1 MAGPPPKK
9 KMLVWVDVSPFPKG
23 ICSGEQWKNPGCL
36 RFISN
41 YTTHI
46 IFRDCD
52 KPLCRS
58 LSNNQYSI
66 MESNKVFCC
75 CSGGGTVMKCI
86 HPATSSN
93 LLASPSLC
101 FQSTFLRCSLSFLQF
116 FCIGQPSMA
125 MTRWLKRSSRPEPT
139 SRPRP
144 LFASMSAPALGS
156 LRWPWEGGW
165 SAPQGRSRGR
175 CQGHAWNDSLALGGP
190 REGGWSARRKVGADS
205 QEPTWKDS
213 LDLGSLQWPWA
224 GGWSAPQGRSR
235 HWCQGQL
242 YNDSF
247 ALGSHRR
254 PWEGGWRCSS
264 RPEPTSRPT
273 LLERLPCII
282 GHPQEALLERPPCI
296 GQRRVAMRRWLKCSS
311 RPEPRSRPRTKTEWP
326 PCIWQPQIMSWF
338 GQSEKAVRRWLNCS
352 ESSEPIRE
360 PDQETKRPWMRH
372 QHSNRFAVLVL
383 LFPMIHSESCEKGK
397 NLMKPAIS
405 PFPTWMSQ
413 EVEG

>member
-1 MAGPPPKK
+1 MAGPPPKKK

-75 CSGGGTVMKCI
+75 CSGGGTVMKCL

-101 FQSTFLRCSLSFLQF
+101 VQSTFLRCSLSFLQF

-224 GGWSAPQGRSR
+224 GLMPRTVMKW
-235 HWCQGQL
+235 
-242 YNDSF
+242 
-247 ALGSHRR
+247 
-254 PWEGGWRCSS
+254 
-264 RPEPTSRPT
+264 
-273 LLERLPCII
+273 LL
-282 GHPQEALLERPPCI
+282 CI
-296 GQRRVAMRRWLKCSS
+296 GQPQKAMRRWLKRPS
-311 RPEPRSRPRTKTEWP
+311 RPEPRSMPRPLMASMSAPALGSLRWP
-326 PCIWQPQIMSWF
+326 W
-338 GQSEKAVRRWLNCS
+338 
-352 ESSEPIRE
+352 
-360 PDQETKRPWMRH
+360 
-372 QHSNRFAVLVL
+372 
-383 LFPMIHSESCEKGK
+383 
-397 NLMKPAIS
+397 
-405 PFPTWMSQ
+405 
-413 EVEG
+413 EGGWSAP